1 MIAEPAVFLSGNQVQ
16 CAGFYNPNGRA
27 GEVRCQSAATLTRA
41 QRTSNLE
48 PSFRFDAFLCPLV
61 QACSPCPPGADCLGS
76 ISRPVPRQGTYCC
89 WPLAPSNTGRN
100 RLWAGYTFGNLSSP
114 GNGTSEA
121 VLPIVKCHSDR
132 ACRGGETH
140 AQCFPGY
147 ADTRCAD
154 GHERTRLAAS
164 PAGCAHCSWG
174 FARRCGTCD
183 VGYYSLWGQCRECGP
198 DALVVFLSRAVPAL
212 GALALTSFFFYGGE
226 LALPRRSAA
235 IACGGA
241 YPCYKW
247 YVDGLERRVCR
258 AAESNSRL
266 LVMVP
271 FMDTVICVIVPRF
284 VECRSNVAPL
294 SGGLAR
300 SRYQTRSRLQ
310 LQVLATLGSLSGI
323 SYPSHVQEAISVAKL
338 ANLDLVR
345 SAEHL
350 HARPVNGSGWS

>member
-1 MIAEPAVFLSGNQVQ
+1 MP
-16 CAGFYNPNGRA
+16 
-27 GEVRCQSAATLTRA
+27 SASQATPTRGVP
-41 QRTSNLE
+41 TDTKGPDL
-48 PSFRFDAFLCPLV
+48 
-61 QACSPCPPGADCLGS
+61 
-76 ISRPVPRQGTYCC
+76 RPVRP
-89 WPLAPSNTGRN
+89 A
-100 RLWAGYTFGNLSSP
+100 AHI
-114 GNGTSEA
+114 A
-121 VLPIVKCHSDR
+121 
-132 ACRGGETH
+132 RG
-140 AQCFPGY
+140 
-147 ADTRCAD
+147 
-154 GHERTRLAAS
+154 
-164 PAGCAHCSWG
+164 G

-183 VGYYSLWGQCRECGP
+183 VGYYSLWGQCHECGP

-212 GALALTSFFFYGGE
+212 GALAVTSFFFYGGE

-247 YVDGLERRVCR
+247 YVDGLERCVCR

-271 FMDTVICVIVPRF
+271 FMDTVICVIVPRL

-300 SRYQTRSRLQ
+300 SRDRTRSRLQ
-310 LQVLATLGSLSGI
+310 LQVLATLSSLSGI

-350 HARPVNGSGWS
+350 HVSARKRIGLVIVSCCGRVFFNPTATHIRAPTTSRRTLPFSPCRFSSCSSLRAFEGCSGP